1 MKIEFFTPI
10 VYEKKEYWFQHLH
23 EFAEKSLHLWGKN
36 IYLLSGSI
44 QDKNHKR
51 VEIRTIQESKTQ
63 QIALAALKLL
73 SYLTIVAPLLML
85 TCKIIFR
92 LHLKDI
98 KVEKKSTIAQEK
110 TKGNIAERLSPLPLK
125 KPVYGSSETTD
136 TSFKVC
142 LNEKRNLKKTV
153 EPSPADTSRI
163 LKIDEVVP
171 TILDQKR
178 SNSPS
183 QNIESVEAIIP
194 SPLEEPKGKIAQLI
208 DGYTRAWDSVR
219 KCFKLDENSFDTET
233 FIKHLSQYTQKYKK
247 NNVDITEHFGY
258 INKVD
263 LDPEDNP
270 KIYVRADLHGDLK
283 SLIENLKVLK
293 EQNLLDS
300 AYRCKPGVHLI
311 FLGDYCDR
319 GIYGIYILELL
330 SLLREQ
336 NENQIHLIRGNHEY
350 VNTNFNY
357 GQNDNLLF
365 KILCNE
371 GQRQALEEFYET
383 MSLST
388 YVSLKNGKGIREY
401 VQFTHGLF
409 EPTMDLAQLLDSEK
423 PSDYSPVHKIQETLS
438 CRIQKIGPDSPLYK
452 SKQKI
457 ETIISSYQKTPG
469 SHGVVETKYNWGD
482 VTMTKSS
489 YGLPGDRQFQL
500 NAEDIIDCL
509 KISSGPNHQVT
520 KIFRGHQHKFQQLK
534 HNNRVVVTTLPVG
547 IDSPY
552 NKQSTNYDRS
562 YIITLIGTIDSWKKQ
577 AILRESGSSIS
588 RLSKILLIGSNR
600 I

>member
-10 VYEKKEYWFQHLH
+10 VYEKKEYWFQHFH

-51 VEIRTIQESKTQ
+51 VEIRTIQEGKTQ

-73 SYLTIVAPLLML
+73 SYLTIVAPLIML

-98 KVEKKSTIAQEK
+98 KVEKNSTIAQEK
-110 TKGNIAERLSPLPLK
+110 TKENSAESFSSILLK
-125 KPVYGSSETTD
+125 KPIHGNNTTTD
-136 TSFKVC
+136 ASFKNFFNQKIN
-142 LNEKRNLKKTV
+142 LEKAV
-153 EPSPADTSRI
+153 EPSPVDTSGA
-163 LKIDEVVP
+163 LTIDGVAS

-183 QNIESVEAIIP
+183 QNVESVEAIIS

-208 DGYTRAWDSVR
+208 DGYTRAWDSAK
-219 KCFKLDENSFDTET
+219 KCFQLDENSFDTVT
-233 FIKHLSQYTQKYKK
+233 FIEHLSRYTKKYKK
-247 NNVDITEHFGY
+247 NDVDITNHFGY
-258 INKVD
+258 IEKVD
-263 LDPEDNP
+263 LDPKDTS

-319 GIYGIYILELL
+319 GIYGLHILEIL

-336 NENQIHLIRGNHEY
+336 NEHQIHLIRGNHEY
-350 VNTNFNY
+350 VDTNFNY
-357 GQNDNLLF
+357 GQNDSLLF
-365 KILCNE
+365 EILCDE
-371 GQRQALEEFYET
+371 GQRQVLEEFYET
-383 MSLST
+383 MPLSM

-401 VQFTHGLF
+401 AQFTHGLF

-423 PSDYSPVHKIQETLS
+423 PSDYSLVPKIQETLS
-438 CRIQKIGPDSPLYK
+438 CRIQKIGPDSLLYK

-482 VTMTKSS
+482 VTITKSS

-500 NAEDIIDCL
+500 NVEDIIDCFT
-509 KISSGPNHQVT
+509 INSGTNHQV
-520 KIFRGHQHKFQQLK
+520 KKLFRGHQHKFQQLK
-534 HNNRVVVTTLPVG
+534 HNDRVVVTTLPVG
-547 IDSPY
+547 MDSPY
-552 NKQSTNYDRS
+552 NKKFTQFDRA
-562 YIITLIGTIDSWKKQ
+562 YILTPDVKIDSWKKQ
-577 AILRESGSSIS
+577 AILRKSGESIA
-588 RLSKILLIGSNR
+588 RLSKTFLINSNR